1 MTLERFDA
9 GQRRLVL
16 EYVRGVIEHRLAG
29 IPAPPRPDIPALRE
43 LGSCFVTLNDAAGE
57 LRGCI
62 GSIEAV
68 EPLGDSLERN
78 ALNAALRDPRFPPV
92 EPDELPELHIEVSVL
107 TPMRRIAS
115 ASDFVVGRH
124 GILFE
129 LGRCHA
135 VFLPQVA
142 VEQGWNAETT
152 LDYLARKAGLPPEAW
167 RHPQARF
174 SVFEAEVFGEAKK

>member
-1 MTLERFDA
+1 MTENRFDA
-9 GQRRLVL
+9 GQRRAVL
-16 EYVRGVIEHRLAG
+16 EYVRSVIEHRLAG
-29 IPAPPRPDIPALRE
+29 IPAPARPDMAELRG
-43 LGSCFVTLNDAAGE
+43 LGSCFVTLNDASGE

-78 ALNAALRDPRFPPV
+78 ALNAALCDPRFPPV

-107 TPMRRIAS
+107 TPLRLIAS
-115 ASDFVVGRH
+115 PAEFVVGRH

-129 LGRCHA
+129 LGRSHA

-142 VEQGWNAETT
+142 VEQGWDAETT
-152 LDYLARKAGLPPEAW
+152 LNFLANKAGLPKEAW

-174 SVFEAEVFGEAKK
+174 SVFEAEVFGEAEK